1 MVTGSGVESI
11 ERNTPTMDL
20 IDQLKALS
28 LRAEKTGG
36 SLTNEEAT
44 KMALIAPFIQALG
57 YEIFNPAEVMPE
69 YRADL
74 PGIKQGERVDYAVII
89 NGKPQILI
97 EAKPFGTDLR
107 DAEMGQLSRY
117 FHATEARIAILS
129 NGSQFRFYS
138 DLEKSNLMDSS
149 PFAEVDLNDLAN
161 APLEELKKLSK
172 SLFDLDSLLTTAEA
186 LKLIRA
192 VKSELKAELL
202 NPSDWLV
209 KEMATRCHSARN
221 ITEKVKEQVKPLVVE
236 AIKQV
241 ISDRI
246 NERLGAALKAE
257 QKQDNDA
264 HSLES
269 GNADEIDNG
278 IVTTEEELSGLL
290 IIRAVCA
297 EQIDPMR
304 LLPKDTKSYFNVLLD
319 GNTRKPVVRLRF
331 DGNTKRVEFFD
342 GVEPKSEVIEGP
354 SSLYRYQERIRN
366 ALNLQAGEDM
376 SLEVGSGA
384 NMA

>member
-1 MVTGSGVESI
+1 
-11 ERNTPTMDL
+11 
-20 IDQLKALS
+20 
-28 LRAEKTGG
+28 
-36 SLTNEEAT
+36 
-44 KMALIAPFIQALG
+44 
-57 YEIFNPAEVMPE
+57 
-69 YRADL
+69 
-74 PGIKQGERVDYAVII
+74 VIL

-117 FHATEARIAILS
+117 FHATEARIGILS
-129 NGSQFRFYS
+129 NGSQFRFFS
-138 DLEKSNLMDSS
+138 DLEKSNIMDSS
-149 PFAEVDLNDLAN
+149 PFAEVDLDDLGN

-172 SLFDLDSLLTTAEA
+172 SLFDLESLLTTAEA

-192 VKSELKAELL
+192 VKKELKAELL
-202 NPSDWLV
+202 NPSEWLV

-257 QKQDNDA
+257 QKQNNEAPSQD
-264 HSLES
+264 LEIT
-269 GNADEIDNG
+269 DELDNG
-278 IVTTEEELSGLL
+278 VVTSEEELSGLF
-290 IIRAVCA
+290 IIRAICA

-319 GNTRKPVVRLRF
+319 GNIRKPIVRLRL

-342 GVEPKSEVIEGP
+342 GTEPKSEVIEGP
-354 SSLYRYQERIRN
+354 SGLYRCQERIRN
-366 ALNLQAGEDM
+366 ALSLQLGETVR
-376 SLEVGSGA
+376 LEESSA
-384 NMA
+384 ENMI

>member
-1 MVTGSGVESI
+1 
-11 ERNTPTMDL
+11 MDL
-20 IDQLKALS
+20 IDQLKALA
-28 LRAEKTGG
+28 LRAEKTGP

-57 YEIFNPAEVMPE
+57 YDIFNPAEVMPE
-69 YRADL
+69 FRADL
-74 PGIKQGERVDYAVII
+74 PGIKQGERVDYAVIMD
-89 NGKPQILI
+89 GKPQILI
-97 EAKPFGTDLR
+97 EAKPFGTDLK

-129 NGSQFRFYS
+129 NGSQFRFFS
-138 DLEKSNLMDSS
+138 DLEKSNVMDTS
-149 PFAEVDLNDLAN
+149 PFAEVDLHDLGN

-172 SLFDLDSLLTTAEA
+172 TLFDLETLLTTAEA
-186 LKLIRA
+186 LKIVRA
-192 VKSELKAELL
+192 VKKELKAELL

-221 ITEKVKEQVKPLVVE
+221 ITEKVKEQVKPLVIE

-246 NERLGAALKAE
+246 NERLGAALLAE
-257 QKQDNDA
+257 QDQTNIDGTQAIDGA
-264 HSLES
+264 EES
-269 GNADEIDNG
+269 DSG
-278 IVTTEEELSGLL
+278 IITTEEEFSGLL
-290 IIRAVCA
+290 IIRAICS
-297 EQIDPMR
+297 ERIDPMR

-342 GVEPKSEVIEGP
+342 GAEPKSEVIEGP
-354 SSLYRYQERIRN
+354 SGLYQHQERIRN
-366 ALNLQAGEDM
+366 ALIVQ
-376 SLEVGSGA
+376 SGA
-384 NMA
+384 TVISGIEPE